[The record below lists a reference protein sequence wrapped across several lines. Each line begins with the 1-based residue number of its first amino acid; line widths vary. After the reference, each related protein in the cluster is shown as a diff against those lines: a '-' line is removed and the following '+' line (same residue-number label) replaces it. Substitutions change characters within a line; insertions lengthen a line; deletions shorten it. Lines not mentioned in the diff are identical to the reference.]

1 MSVATTAGSFDGP
14 ATVSIRTGCGSL
26 DVTTAPGNGW
36 TVDARNT
43 AGRAPI
49 VSPSARSLSIESSGH
64 DGEHLF
70 DAGRDAWHVTLPT
83 SEIERL
89 ALIAFAA
96 DARVD
101 LPDARIDRLVLTV
114 NASQVVVDATTAA
127 ITELSSVVNV
137 GSLSLRLPSAS
148 DLTGSLRVGGGSVR
162 ICAPPGLGL
171 RVHVTGTAEEF
182 EVQGVRQTSST
193 WQNPAYASATH
204 RAELTVIANFGAI
217 EIDPIGG
224 CS

>member
-1 MSVATTAGSFDGP
+1 MNAATTAGSFDGP

-36 TVDARNT
+36 TLDARNT

-49 VSPSARSLSIESSGH
+49 VSPSSRSLAIESAGH

-70 DAGRDAWHVTLPT
+70 DAGRDAWHLVLPT

-89 ALIAFAA
+89 SLIAFAA

-101 LPDARIDRLVLTV
+101 LPDARVDRLVLTV
-114 NASQVVVDATTAA
+114 NASQVVVDAATAA
-127 ITELSSVVNV
+127 ITELSGVVNV
-137 GSLSLRLPSAS
+137 GSLSLRLPADERPDRVSPGRRRHCP
-148 DLTGSLRVGGGSVR
+148 DL
-162 ICAPPGLGL
+162 CAARARAAGPRHGHRRGARGPGDPPDELDL
-171 RVHVTGTAEEF
+171 
-182 EVQGVRQTSST
+182 
-193 WQNPAYASATH
+193 QNPDYASATH
-204 RAELTVIANFGAI
+204 RAELTVTAHFGAI